1 MANNIDLSENELKL
15 RQLETRDR
23 NLRIFQVIVL
33 LGIVMFNIFT
43 AIRLQN
49 VIDRNQA
56 NAVEA
61 RKSNFARQNEIKSYI
76 KCILLIRYDHPELTQ
91 TSPRSEVE
99 QALEECSKKN

>member
-1 MANNIDLSENELKL
+1 MPNNIDLSENELKL
-15 RQLETRDR
+15 RQLEARDR
-23 NLRIFQVIVL
+23 KLRIFQVVVL

-61 RKSNFARQNEIKSYI
+61 RKSNIARQDELKNYI
-76 KCILLIRYDHPELTQ
+76 KCIILLRYDNTNLGPD
-91 TSPRSEVE
+91 SPRKDVE
-99 QALEECSKKN
+99 TALDRCAKP